1 MYNKVILIGHLSKDI
16 ELRYVNNNT
25 VVGSSGI
32 AVNRRYTVN
41 GEKREDVCFVDI
53 TFFGK
58 TAEIANQYL
67 KKGSKILIE
76 GRLQYDTWQD
86 KNTGA
91 NRSKHSVVVENMKM
105 LDSQNTQ
112 QNYTQNSSSFQ
123 NGNNPN
129 NSSQPEIDPEE
140 LPF

>member
-129 NSSQPEIDPEE
+129 NSSQPEIDPDE